1 MRRVGEEAG
10 RVNVGRLALAVAA
23 ALCVAAWPTAVRA
36 NDRPFLLTSSA
47 AAEEDDDRVWAIE
60 SWWQRVGTQRMF
72 TVAPEYAFDPVNSI
86 QLEIARGSDNA
97 RSVELEL
104 KHLFNH
110 IARDGWGWGIDV
122 SLSATR
128 EEGTGWQRSLSV
140 KVPWSISMSD
150 GDAMLHV
157 NAGVQKQRDERREW
171 VGSLA
176 FEHKLPWRT
185 SLFVELGR
193 EDRQTL
199 RHVGARHWI
208 QRDKLAVDVSLQQL
222 RSGADKAS
230 GVVIGLA
237 WYDL

>member
-1 MRRVGEEAG
+1 MNAC
-10 RVNVGRLALAVAA
+10 RLLPIAA
-23 ALCVAAWPTAVRA
+23 ALFVATWPAAALA

-60 SWWQRVGTQRMF
+60 TWWQRVGTQRMF
-72 TVAPEYAFDPVNSI
+72 TIAPEYAFDPVNSI
-86 QLEIARGSDNA
+86 QLEVTRGSDSA
-97 RSVELEL
+97 RTVELEF

-110 IARDGWGWGIDV
+110 IARDGWGYGIDV
-122 SLSATR
+122 SLSAAR
-128 EEGTGWQRSLSV
+128 AEGTGWQQSLSV
-140 KVPWSISMSD
+140 KLPWTIALQD

-157 NAGVQKQRDERREW
+157 NAGLQTQRDERREW

-185 SLFVELGR
+185 SVFVELGR

-208 QRDKLAVDVSLQQL
+208 HRDKLAVDVSVQQL
-222 RSGADKAS
+222 RSGTDRAS
-230 GVVIGLA
+230 GVVIGVA